1 MAKKNKKEDK
11 TVFPKTKYES
21 QENGYPYL
29 ERWCPICG
37 ETGLEVH
44 MYANQGEFYHG
55 LCALRND
62 MDEAKL
68 FYGKDIFPFIKSAW
82 QEDEEDINT
91 D

>member
-1 MAKKNKKEDK
+1 
-11 TVFPKTKYES
+11 
-21 QENGYPYL
+21 
-29 ERWCPICG
+29 
-37 ETGLEVH
+37 